1 MKRVPFGLLG
11 CLALVIGACAPPGT
25 STPPIYDHVVIVVEE
40 NRSADEVM
48 GSPYLSDLASRGA
61 FFTRSYGITHP
72 SQPNYIA
79 LFSGSTQYVA
89 DNLHHDLTA
98 PNLATSLA
106 DAGRTFAGYS
116 EGLPSVGFRGDSS
129 GSYVRR
135 HNPWASFTNVPDDAN
150 RPFSDF
156 PTADFAALP
165 TVSIV
170 VPNLQDD
177 MHDGT
182 VAAGDAWLAA
192 NIDGYARWA
201 TAHNSLLI
209 VTFDEGPPA
218 LPVATAPIATIFVG
232 AGVRPGLTSD
242 QRIDHYSLLRML
254 EDMYSLP
261 HLGEAAAADPIVGLW
276 E

>member
-1 MKRVPFGLLG
+1 MKRIPFGLIG
-11 CLALVIGACAPPGT
+11 YLALVIGACAPPGT
-25 STPPIYDHVVIVVEE
+25 STPPVYDHVVIVVEE

-48 GSPYLSDLASRGA
+48 GSPYLSELASRGT
-61 FFTRSYGITHP
+61 FFSQSYGITHP

-106 DAGRTFAGYS
+106 EAGRTFTGYS
-116 EGLPSVGFRGDSS
+116 EGLPSVGFRGDSA
-129 GSYVRR
+129 GAYVRR
-135 HNPWASFTNVPDDAN
+135 HNPWASFTNVPDEAN

-170 VPNLQDD
+170 VPDLNND
-177 MHDGT
+177 MHDGS
-182 VAAGDAWLAA
+182 VATGDAWLAA
-192 NIDGYARWA
+192 NLDAYARWA
-201 TAHNSLLI
+201 PAHNSLLV
-209 VTFDEGPPA
+209 VTFDEGTPA
-218 LPVATAPIATIFVG
+218 LPAATTPIATIFVG

-261 HLGEAAAADPIVGLW
+261 HLGEAAGADPIVGLW